1 MITFLQCTKTMLLE
15 VRVVVT
21 LERGQCLGDASGGL
35 GELSFLI
42 WVLVH
47 VFVL

>member
-15 VRVVVT
+15 VRVVVI
-21 LERGQCLGDASGGL
+21 LQRGQCLGDASGGL
-35 GELSFLI
+35 GEFSFLI